1 MTASVKLV
9 GFGLATLAAWLAAQ
23 CVLTVWH
30 GPSTPAQRM
39 VDPAA
44 RMELL
49 TQHWTREAV
58 QSRDA
63 GLPLTTLELTWIGGL
78 RADPVDSTVVVLGY
92 QKQQRTLTQGQR
104 LAPGIVLHRIDD
116 QGLVFDHN
124 GRLERL
130 PWPQERPPQGL
141 KRHG

>member
-1 MTASVKLV
+1 MTASPKLV
-9 GFGLATLAAWLAAQ
+9 GIGLATLAAWLAAQ

-30 GPSTPAQRM
+30 GPAAPAQRM
-39 VDPAA
+39 TDPAA

-49 TQHWTREAV
+49 TQHWHNKAA
-58 QSRDA
+58 QPSDA
-63 GLPLTTLELTWIGGL
+63 GLPLTSLELTWIGGL
-78 RADPVDSTVVVLGY
+78 RADPLASTVVVLSY

-104 LAPGIVLHRIDD
+104 LAPGIVLHRIDE
-116 QGLVFDHN
+116 QGLIFEHN

-130 PWPQERPPQGL
+130 PWPQDRPLQGL